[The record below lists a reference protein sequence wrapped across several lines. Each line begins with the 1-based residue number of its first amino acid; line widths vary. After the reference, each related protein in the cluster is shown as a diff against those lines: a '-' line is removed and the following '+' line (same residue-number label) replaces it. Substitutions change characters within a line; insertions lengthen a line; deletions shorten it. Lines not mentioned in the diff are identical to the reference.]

1 MDGKRRKDQ
10 GSVSP
15 LKSKHYQYRRSALT
29 GVLLVCLVVFRL
41 FIWTAP
47 NVQESWGNVTR
58 SSYLGENIE
67 WERCGHLKNGRP
79 LECSTISVPMDQ
91 FSQSYSEDRMFTI
104 PLIRLRGR
112 HATQNLLLNPGGP
125 GGSGIWFMHRLG
137 EQLNTIIGEDFHLVA
152 FDPRGV
158 NGSRP
163 LAICYPDEETRR
175 ALGPVRDQRV
185 LEDSAEVYGWSKN
198 YVRACAETMGEY
210 GRYLNTPQTAAD
222 MNSILDALGQKDM
235 IYWGFSYG
243 TILGQT
249 YAGLFPERSQRV
261 IIDGVN
267 NVFDWYGGFLDY
279 EDLTDA
285 EAVFDGFL
293 HECIK
298 AREDCPL
305 AKFAPSKEMLRER
318 ILHLASTLREQP
330 LSVYVNNKV
339 YGLLDDKILLY
350 GALPTALRKP
360 ATWFTLA
367 ENLAK
372 WLDGNA
378 TEAFLAYGRKTPW
391 PLSGDA
397 DRIVALND
405 GVSGPRYW
413 PQDRQTILDWLIPFI
428 NRSIFAPTEHGI
440 YYAKQQWA
448 IPKTHDYVPI
458 YGVETA
464 HPLLILTTTYDPVC
478 PMVSARSAQ
487 RAYKGSQI
495 IEVQGYGHC
504 STAVPSVCL
513 AWHVRAY
520 LKNGT
525 VPTSHTKCKVDGGY
539 FPRLGG
545 NFTTAVSEKLFAD
558 VEEQRIHDAQ
568 VALARDWQW

>member
-1 MDGKRRKDQ
+1 MNIKGEVAQSSIISPSSRR
-10 GSVSP
+10 
-15 LKSKHYQYRRSALT
+15 YQYWWSALT
-29 GVLLVCLVVFRL
+29 GVLLVCLVIFRL
-41 FIWTAP
+41 FIWTTP
-47 NVQESWGNVTR
+47 NFRDLWGNVTR
-58 SSYLGENIE
+58 SSYLGESIE
-67 WERCGHLKNGRP
+67 WERCGHLKNRRS
-79 LECSTISVPMDQ
+79 LECSTISAPMDQ
-91 FSQSYSEDRMFTI
+91 FSHSHFENKTFTI
-104 PLIRLRGR
+104 PLIRLRGH

-137 EQLNTIIGEDFHLVA
+137 EQLSTIVGEDFHLVA

-175 ALGPVRDQRV
+175 KLGPVRDQRV
-185 LEDSAEVYGWSKN
+185 LEDSAELYAWSKN
-198 YVRACAETMGEY
+198 YVRACAETMGDH
-210 GRYLNTPQTAAD
+210 GKYLNTPQTAAD
-222 MNSILDALGQKDM
+222 MNSILDALGQEDM

-249 YAGLFPERSQRV
+249 YAGLFPERSRRV

-267 NVFDWYGGFLDY
+267 NVFDWYGGLLDY

-293 HECIK
+293 HECIE
-298 AREDCPL
+298 AREACPL
-305 AKFAPSKEMLRER
+305 AKFASSKEILRER

-330 LSVYVNNKV
+330 SSVYVKNGV
-339 YGLLDDKILLY
+339 YGLLDDRILLY
-350 GALPTALRKP
+350 NAIPTALRKP

-378 TEAFLAYGRKTPW
+378 TEAFLAYGREKPW
-391 PLSGDA
+391 PSAGDA
-397 DRIVALND
+397 DRFVALND
-405 GVSGPRYW
+405 GVSGPQYW
-413 PQDRQTILDWLIPFI
+413 PQDRQTMLDWLVPFI
-428 NRSIFAPTEHGI
+428 NRGIFAPTEHGI
-440 YYAKQQWA
+440 YYAKQQWVV
-448 IPKTHDYVPI
+448 PKTHDYVPA

-478 PMVSARSAQ
+478 PMVSTRSAQ

-495 IEVQGYGHC
+495 VEVQGYGHC

-513 AWHVRAY
+513 ARHVRAN

-525 VPTSHTKCKVDGGY
+525 VPTSHTKYKVDGGY
-539 FPRLGG
+539 FPQLGE
-545 NFTTAVSEKLFAD
+545 NAATVPRKLFAD
-558 VEEQRIHDAQ
+558 IEDQRIHDAQ
-568 VALARDWQW
+568 VKLAKDWEW

>member
-1 MDGKRRKDQ
+1 MDEKWRKNQ

-15 LKSKHYQYRRSALT
+15 LNSKRYQYRRSVLT
-29 GVLLVCLVVFRL
+29 GVLFVCLVIFRL

-47 NVQESWGNVTR
+47 DVRESSGNVTR
-58 SSYLGENIE
+58 INYLGENIE
-67 WERCGHLKNGRP
+67 WERCGHLENGRP

-91 FSQSYSEDRMFTI
+91 FSQNRSENKTFTI

-163 LAICYPDEETRR
+163 LAICYPDEETRH

-185 LEDSAEVYGWSKN
+185 LEDSAEVYAWSKN

-210 GRYLNTPQTAAD
+210 GKYLNTPQTAAD
-222 MNSILDALGQKDM
+222 MNSILGALGQKDM

-249 YAGLFPERSQRV
+249 YAGLFPERSHRV

-267 NVFDWYGGFLDY
+267 NVFDWYGSFLDY

-293 HECIK
+293 HECIE

-305 AKFAPSKEMLRER
+305 AKFASSKEMLRER
-318 ILHLASTLREQP
+318 ILHLAFTLREQP

-350 GALPTALRKP
+350 DAIPTALRKP

-378 TEAFLAYGRKTPW
+378 TEAFLAYGRKKPW
-391 PLSGDA
+391 PVAGDA

-405 GVSGPRYW
+405 GVSGPQYW

-428 NRSIFAPTEHGI
+428 NRSLFAPTEHGI
-440 YYAKQQWA
+440 YYAKQQWI
-448 IPKTHDYVPI
+448 IPKTHDYVPA

-495 IEVQGYGHC
+495 VEVEGYGHC

-513 AWHVRAY
+513 ARHVRAY

-525 VPTSHTKCKVDGGY
+525 VPISHTKCKVDGGY
-539 FPRLGG
+539 FPRLGE
-545 NFTTAVSEKLFAD
+545 NTTAVAGKLFAD

-568 VALARDWQW
+568 VALAKDWQW